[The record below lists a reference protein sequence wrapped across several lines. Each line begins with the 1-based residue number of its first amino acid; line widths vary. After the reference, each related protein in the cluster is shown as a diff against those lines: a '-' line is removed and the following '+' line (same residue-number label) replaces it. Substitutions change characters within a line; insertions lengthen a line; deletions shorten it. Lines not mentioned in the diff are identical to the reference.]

1 MDLTSSSIAP
11 RRPIWVGIFFN
22 WHIVVKQYIDL
33 YLKAMNS
40 TQLDC
45 YIKSYPDFPKKGIL
59 FKDIFPILSEP
70 EIFSSLVNEMAK
82 LKITEDAE
90 AILAIDSRGFLFGAG
105 IAILSSKPL
114 VVARKPGKLPGEL
127 IEKSYQLE
135 YGKNSLSIQKD
146 ALEKFQ
152 SYVIVD
158 DLLATGGTVDCVA
171 GMLKEF
177 EKEITGLNVVV
188 ELKDL
193 YGRKRL
199 PFKVKSQ
206 IQYWFTKYRGIN

>member
-1 MDLTSSSIAP
+1 
-11 RRPIWVGIFFN
+11 
-22 WHIVVKQYIDL
+22 
-33 YLKAMNS
+33 MNS

-45 YIKSYPDFPKKGIL
+45 YIKNYPDFPKKGIL

-90 AILAIDSRGFLFGAG
+90 AILAIDSRGFLFGAA
-105 IAILSSKPL
+105 IALLSSKPL

-135 YGKNSLSIQKD
+135 YGENSLSIQKD
-146 ALEKFQ
+146 ALKKFQ

-158 DLLATGGTVDCVA
+158 DLLATGGTVDCIA

-199 PFKVKSQ
+199 PFEVKSQ
-206 IQYWFTKYRGIN
+206 IQY

>member
-1 MDLTSSSIAP
+1 
-11 RRPIWVGIFFN
+11 
-22 WHIVVKQYIDL
+22 
-33 YLKAMNS
+33 MNS

-45 YIKSYPDFPKKGIL
+45 YIKNYPDFPKKGIL

-90 AILAIDSRGFLFGAG
+90 AILAIDSRGFLFGAA
-105 IAILSSKPL
+105 IALLSSKPL

-146 ALEKFQ
+146 ALKKFQ

-193 YGRKRL
+193 YGRKRF
-199 PFKVKSQ
+199 PFEVKSQ
-206 IQYWFTKYRGIN
+206 IQY